1 MTDQR
6 EKNSPRARGKMWS
19 SISLKLTVAFA
30 FVSIMGIVLVAFFIR
45 MRAQGEFDH
54 YVKVRTDDDFGSRL
68 ADYYQTHQSWQGVG
82 EVFTEPPSPRS
93 KPRVLFTVVDTN
105 HEVVYGTS
113 SYSVGTPVAST
124 VVEEAMPIQSSGQV
138 VGWLIVDNPPAATP
152 RGGYS
157 PENDYINRM
166 TNAVVT
172 AALIAM
178 VVAVVIGASLART
191 LSHPIQE
198 LTEAT
203 RRIARGA
210 LGYQVTVRARDELG
224 ALAESFNQMS
234 ADLAQATD
242 LRRQMTADIAHELRS
257 PLSVILGYTEA
268 LSEAKLPGSADIF
281 QSLHIEARHL
291 QRLIDDLRLLSLA
304 DAGELPLALQ
314 PAAPKLLLE
323 QVRMSYASQTSRH
336 HVSLSV
342 DAPDDLPDIYVDPD
356 RLAQVLGNLVSN
368 ALRYTPARGEII
380 LSAAR
385 RGGQVE
391 LSVRDT
397 GAGISEE
404 NLRHIFDRFYRGD
417 EARFSETGE
426 SGLGLAIA
434 RSIVEAH
441 HGTVAV
447 ESVEGKGSTFILS
460 LPVYSGKMTS

>member
-1 MTDQR
+1 MTEPR
-6 EKNSPRARGKMWS
+6 EPRARGKIWS
-19 SISLKLTVAFA
+19 SISFKLTAAFA

-45 MRAQGEFDH
+45 QSAQGEFVH
-54 YVKVRTDDDFGSRL
+54 YVKARTDTDFGSRL
-68 ADYYQTHQSWQGVG
+68 ADYYTAHQGWTGVG
-82 EVFTEPPSPRS
+82 EVFTAPAQPQAQRPH
-93 KPRVLFTVVDTN
+93 VLFTVVDSN
-105 HEVVYGTS
+105 HDVVYGTS
-113 SYSVGTPVAST
+113 STYTVGTPVARDAL
-124 VVEEAMPIQSSGQV
+124 EEAMPIKSSGQV
-138 VGWLIVDNPPAATP
+138 VGWLIVDTPPPIA
-152 RGGYS
+152 RDGYS
-157 PENDYINRM
+157 PESDYINRM

-203 RRIARGA
+203 RRVARGA
-210 LGYQVTVRARDELG
+210 LGYQVTVRTRDELG

-234 ADLAQATD
+234 KDLAQATD

-281 QSLHIEARHL
+281 QSLHVEARHL

-323 QVRMSYASQTSRH
+323 QVRMSYASQAARH
-336 HVSLSV
+336 HITLSA

-356 RLAQVLGNLVSN
+356 RLAQVLGNLVNN
-368 ALRYTPARGEII
+368 ALRYTPAKGEVI
-380 LSAAR
+380 LSATR
-385 RGGQVE
+385 HGSQVE
-391 LSVRDT
+391 LRVRDT
-397 GAGISEE
+397 GAGISQE

-434 RSIVEAH
+434 KSIVEAH
-441 HGTVAV
+441 RGTVAV
-447 ESVEGKGSTFILS
+447 ESVEGKGSTFILR
-460 LPVYSGKMTS
+460 LPVVEA